1 MWASW
6 WRCREQL
13 PGWQKVYEENKDKNF
28 EILSV
33 AVDGQGPE
41 VVKPFVKGT
50 TFTTVVDENNQ
61 LVNLF
66 HFKAIPNGIFIDEEG
81 TIRLLKEGFKVE
93 NPEHVRAVEQLI
105 NKEVDKVEFEVSETR
120 NEQTDLEL
128 QLAQTKFKLGMEYAK
143 QHRND
148 EALKELDDAI
158 LLDPD
163 NFTIRKQRWYI
174 RFPERFGSEID
185 FDWQQGQLKKE
196 KEEEEHH
203 RNQGLVCGPDGCFLP
218 SR

>member
-1 MWASW
+1 M
-6 WRCREQL
+6 
-13 PGWQKVYEENKDKNF
+13 PGWQQVYETHKDNNF

-41 VVKPFVKGT
+41 VVKPFVKDT

-66 HFKAIPNGIFIDEEG
+66 QFKMVPNGIFIDEEG

-93 NPEHVRAVEQLI
+93 NPEHVKAVEQLI
-105 NKEVDKVEFEVSETR
+105 HKETEKIEFESSQSS
-120 NEQTDLEL
+120 NNKADFQL

-143 QHRND
+143 QKRNE

-158 LLDPD
+158 LLDPE

-174 RFPERFGSEID
+174 RFPEKFGSEID
-185 FDWQQGQLKKE
+185 FEWQNGQLEKE
-196 KEEEEHH
+196 KEDEEFH
-203 RNQGLVCGPDGCFLP
+203 RTQGLVCGPDGCFLP

>member
-1 MWASW
+1 M
-6 WRCREQL
+6 
-13 PGWQKVYEENKDKNF
+13 PGWQKVYEDNKDKNF

-33 AVDGQGPE
+33 AVDGQGAE
-41 VVKPFVKGT
+41 VVKPYVKGT
-50 TFTTVVDENNQ
+50 TFTTVVDENNT
-61 LVNLF
+61 LVNMF
-66 HFKAIPNGIFIDEEG
+66 RFKAIPNGIFIDEDG
-81 TIRLLKEGFKVE
+81 IIRLIKEGFKVE
-93 NPEHVRAVEQLI
+93 NSEHVKAVEQLI
-105 NKEVDKVEFEVSETR
+105 NKEVEQIEFDDSAPKSE
-120 NEQTDLEL
+120 QSDLQL

-143 QHRND
+143 QKRDD

-174 RFPERFGSEID
+174 RYPEKFSPVID
-185 FDWQQGQLKKE
+185 FDWQTGQLE
-196 KEEEEHH
+196 KEQKYEEHH

>member
-1 MWASW
+1 M
-6 WRCREQL
+6 
-13 PGWQKVYEENKDKNF
+13 PGWQQVYEAHKDNNF

-41 VVKPFVKGT
+41 VVKPFVKDT
-50 TFTTVVDENNQ
+50 SFTTVVDENNQ

-66 HFKAIPNGIFIDEEG
+66 QFKIVPNGIFIDEEG
-81 TIRLLKEGFKVE
+81 TIRLLQEGFKVE
-93 NPEHVRAVEQLI
+93 DPEHVKAIEQLI
-105 NKEVDKVEFEVSETR
+105 HKEVEKIEFENGQSS
-120 NEQTDLEL
+120 NKQADFQL

-143 QHRND
+143 QKRND

-174 RFPERFGSEID
+174 RFPEKFGSEID
-185 FDWQQGQLKKE
+185 FDWQKGQLEKE
-196 KEEEEHH
+196 KEDEEFH
-203 RNQGLVCGPDGCFLP
+203 RTQGLVCGPDGCFLP